1 MPEDNKIY
9 LSDTQTY
16 CNNAGKYPDAT
27 NPIKKQDGK
36 LAKEDIRILLGK
48 IVLFI
53 RKMPEHSR
61 MKTPLKLQ
69 FKNLSVGFII
79 DKTDSRKTKIFIKD
93 YYKNESDWNLKI
105 PKQTTLHITLDEE
118 GKLLRGEICTD
129 RGLGISDYITFNRDK
144 RLNRKIYY
152 DGKTYV
158 PHENGWSPIKNILMH
173 EYIDELYPNN
183 LLKVLLDCN
192 FGNILLGLANM
203 KLCLR

>member
-1 MPEDNKIY
+1 MTEDKKTY
-9 LSDTQTY
+9 ASDTKIG
-16 CNNAGKYPDAT
+16 CNNDTKYSNAA
-27 NPIKKQDGK
+27 NPIKKDRRK
-36 LAKEDIRILLGK
+36 LAKEDIRTLLGK

-61 MKTPLKLQ
+61 MKTPLKLN
-69 FKNLSVGFII
+69 FENLSVGFLI
-79 DKTDSRKTKIFIKD
+79 DKTDRGKTKISIKD
-93 YYKNESDWNLKI
+93 NYNSESAWNLKI

-173 EYIDELYPNN
+173 EFIDELYPNN